1 MTDEYTMPHH
11 YSAGLVVVLV
21 VLATFVESMFVES
34 GTSGG
39 RALRKVVMLRKVVV
53 VVEGGRVSTDD
64 HT

>member
-1 MTDEYTMPHH
+1 
-11 YSAGLVVVLV
+11 
-21 VLATFVESMFVES
+21 MFVES